1 MSELWYKNITF
12 EDAVEL
18 ARENLTG
25 MVETFIAAGYY
36 LKVMQGEYEQH
47 GYKTIWECAEAEL
60 GLKKSE
66 ASRAMSMNSKYS
78 VDGNTPYIQEKYKQ
92 YSKSQLQEMLKM
104 ADDQIEQVDPDMTI
118 REIREIKKP
127 AAEQTEESFKILE
140 DFMQSYVSE
149 EYIHLRQTY
158 NMHAAFST
166 HTFPNWGGSAI
177 VSEFDMS
184 LFVDDDLCCLV
195 DRGTGELLEK
205 YDTEQVVR
213 ILTDIF
219 LRKKDE
225 NPKMK
230 PDLKGLMYHSYC
242 AVCGAP
248 LNDPDE
254 DNTNENCSRCGQA
267 VDWKWWEEFMA
278 ELDGRPVA
286 TSQEQVNTEFA
297 EELEEEITVENEE
310 DPDQEELNIEFG
322 FDELPEEWTP
332 AIDAD
337 YRKVQ
342 ELSAYGLSRTEYP
355 EGSLIATKGCGHR
368 YDCYSCAQ
376 ECSIRQ
382 EERWCVEA
390 ACGNPFGCETMK
402 SLDEIRAERGAM
414 CQFVNMELAY
424 KTSGSG
430 EPVPCCKECHE
441 INECDCACE
450 AAKKEALLHNGE
462 MTKPDE
468 RQQAYLNYFAKD
480 FIAIH
485 RDWFMEDPGSR
496 VSDVMTSKQEIKE
509 HFGDS
514 CWVFNVPDGAAHI
527 NLCNDYV
534 QIWDKHS
541 ECMGSFDWF
550 YLSAAVQ
557 QMWDYM
563 TCDPED
569 MNGDESAAETQQE
582 LPVLKNNDQRKQ
594 WLNDYE
600 KWGLWYRDDNID
612 VNYYKFDFPDGSRL
626 VVVEYPQRP
635 VYWKGGLEDEHYYHL
650 LEKNK
655 QGYNRTYDEKYRQQ
669 ADSESYLVEFLK
681 NLQKKGSAK

>member
-104 ADDQIEQVDPDMTI
+104 ADDQIEQVAPDMTV
-118 REIREIKKP
+118 REIREIKHP
-127 AAEQTEESFKILE
+127 AQE
-140 DFMQSYVSE
+140 DTQDTVLLSE
-149 EYIHLRQTY
+149 LVKAFVREPFYFNQINRTY
-158 NMHAAFST
+158 ADLGRIDHKLMYGTVGHKLNIRLIGQDLQVITLMIE
-166 HTFPNWGGSAI
+166 GDVI
-177 VSEFDMS
+177 S
-184 LFVDDDLCCLV
+184 LIDPD
-195 DRGTGELLEK
+195 TGELVGKHPSKLFDNMLMDAFLEAK
-205 YDTEQVVR
+205 REKEEPSGE
-213 ILTDIF
+213 I
-219 LRKKDE
+219 
-225 NPKMK
+225 
-230 PDLKGLMYHSYC
+230 
-242 AVCGAP
+242 
-248 LNDPDE
+248 
-254 DNTNENCSRCGQA
+254 RC
-267 VDWKWWEEFMA
+267 D
-278 ELDGRPVA
+278 VA
-286 TSQEQVNTEFA
+286 TEQVNTGSG
-297 EELEEEITVENEE
+297 EETLTEIVTEIEE
-310 DPDQEELNIEFG
+310 DPEQEELNIEFG
-322 FDELPEEWTP
+322 FDGLSEEWTP

-337 YRKVQ
+337 YREVQ
-342 ELSAYGLSRTEYP
+342 ELSVYGLPRTEYP
-355 EGSLIATKGCGHR
+355 EGSLLTTKGCGHR
-368 YDCYSCAQ
+368 YSCFSCAQ

-390 ACGNPFGCETMK
+390 ACGNPYGCENMEV
-402 SLDEIRAERGAM
+402 LNEIRTERGAA
-414 CQFVNMELAY
+414 CQFVNLELAY
-424 KTSGSG
+424 RTSGSG
-430 EPVPCCKECHE
+430 EPVPCCKKCHE
-441 INECDCACE
+441 SNECDFACE
-450 AAKKEALLHNGE
+450 AAKKEALLHKGG

-468 RQQAYLNYFAKD
+468 RQKAYLNYFAKD
-480 FIAIH
+480 FISLH
-485 RDWFMEDPGSR
+485 RDWFMEDPSSR
-496 VSDVMTSKQEIKE
+496 VSDVMTSQQEIKE

-541 ECMGSFDWF
+541 ECVGSFDWF

-563 TCDPED
+563 TCAPED
-569 MNGDESAAETQQE
+569 MNGDETAAETQQE

-594 WLNDYE
+594 WLNDY
-600 KWGLWYRDDNID
+600 KKFGLWYRDDNID

-626 VVVEYPQRP
+626 VVAEYPQRP
-635 VYWKGGLEDEHYYHL
+635 VYWKGGMEDEYYYHL
-650 LEKNK
+650 LEKDK
-655 QGYNRTYDEKYRQQ
+655 QGYNRTYDERYRQQ

-681 NLQKKGSAK
+681 NLQKKGNTK

>member
-1 MSELWYKNITF
+1 MSELLYKNITF
-12 EDAVEL
+12 EEAVER
-18 ARENLTG
+18 AKENLTG

-36 LKVMQGEYEQH
+36 IKVMKEEYEQR

-78 VDGNTPYIQEKYKQ
+78 VNGNTPYMQEKYKQ

-104 ADDQIEQVDPDMTI
+104 PEEQIEQVVPDMTVKEI
-118 REIREIKKP
+118 REIRRPAVEETQDTVFLQEWIKAFVYESFYFERLKRMYASYGRIDRKLLCGSIGCKISIRLSTRDITLLIEGDFVLLIESDTGEIVGKYP
-127 AAEQTEESFKILE
+127 SRLFDSIFMGIFLDAEQEKAE
-140 DFMQSYVSE
+140 
-149 EYIHLRQTY
+149 
-158 NMHAAFST
+158 
-166 HTFPNWGGSAI
+166 PSAEI
-177 VSEFDMS
+177 
-184 LFVDDDLCCLV
+184 CC
-195 DRGTGELLEK
+195 DIATG
-205 YDTEQVVR
+205 
-213 ILTDIF
+213 
-219 LRKKDE
+219 
-225 NPKMK
+225 
-230 PDLKGLMYHSYC
+230 
-242 AVCGAP
+242 
-248 LNDPDE
+248 
-254 DNTNENCSRCGQA
+254 
-267 VDWKWWEEFMA
+267 
-278 ELDGRPVA
+278 
-286 TSQEQVNTEFA
+286 QVNTDSD
-297 EELEEEITVENEE
+297 EEVQMEIVTEIKE
-310 DPDQEELNIEFG
+310 DPDYEELDVEFD

-337 YRKVQ
+337 YREVQ
-342 ELSAYGLSRTEYP
+342 ELSAYGLPRTEYP
-355 EGSLIATKGCGHR
+355 EDSLLITKGCGHR
-368 YDCYSCAQ
+368 YDCFSCAQ
-376 ECSIRQ
+376 ERDIRQ
-382 EERWCVEA
+382 EERLCVEA
-390 ACGNPFGCETMK
+390 ACGNPFGCEIMEV
-402 SLDEIRAERGAM
+402 LNEIRAERGSA

-441 INECDCACE
+441 INECDFACE
-450 AAKKEALLHNGE
+450 AAKKEALLHKGE

-468 RQQAYLNYFAKD
+468 RQKAYLNYFAKD
-480 FIAIH
+480 FISLH

-496 VSDVMTSKQEIKE
+496 VSDVMTSQQEIKE

-557 QMWDYM
+557 QMWNYM
-563 TCDPED
+563 TCAPED
-569 MNGDESAAETQQE
+569 MNGDETAAETQQE

-626 VVVEYPQRP
+626 VVAEYPQRP
-635 VYWKGGLEDEHYYHL
+635 VYWKGVLEDEHYYHL
-650 LEKNK
+650 LEKDK
-655 QGYNRTYDEKYRQQ
+655 QGYNRTYDERYRQQ

-681 NLQKKGSAK
+681 NLQKKGNTK